1 MHGNKYQKVYRPYT
15 TSIWDMTVGKRRSNP
30 ITGLDR
36 PLGLQEIEVPRISIP
51 WHMKVARL
59 LALHSSCLYLP
70 GDTLVLISARG
81 WVEPRAIVRDGK
93 LSYLKIPVISLR
105 IKLATLWLASTNCA
119 TIYSSWLWVSF
130 SRYKFIVLN
139 HNHHNHLFSIPEIHQ
154 SGYRTCHL
162 YKIINSKKYLEA
174 NTEELWLLLGLG
186 ESRFCGMNCLSMA
199 EKVPLI
205 KQLPPL
211 TMNMLNNKWFVFF
224 FF

>member
-1 MHGNKYQKVYRPYT
+1 MHIVVYCIINFHLMHGNKYQKVYRPYT

-51 WHMKVARL
+51 WPMKVARL

-70 GDTLVLISARG
+70 GGTLVLISARG
-81 WVEPRAIVRDGK
+81 WVEPRAIVREGK
-93 LSYLKIPVISLR
+93 LSYSKI
-105 IKLATLWLASTNCA
+105 
-119 TIYSSWLWVSF
+119 
-130 SRYKFIVLN
+130 
-139 HNHHNHLFSIPEIHQ
+139 HLFSIPEIHQ